1 MDSSREITR
10 KKSLESFVEDTTPG
24 LTNHTRTPVLTQTYP
39 PRILKLIAIC
49 FVLSGATG
57 LIYEV
62 LWARM
67 LGLVF
72 GATTVAISAVLTAFM
87 GGLALG
93 SALAAR
99 FAARIKRPVRAYAL
113 IEIAVG
119 LYTLAVPLLFRG
131 IDQAYVQIWQQ
142 FHSGSYGFAF
152 SRFVLATLVLL
163 IPTALMGAT
172 LPVLVAA
179 LQRSSVNIS
188 GAIARLYTWNL
199 TGAILGVIAAG
210 FFLLPHFG
218 VRATIWI
225 AATVNL
231 AIGLA
236 AFLLDSRS
244 VGIHIDVVEEV
255 HDRTG
260 VIDRPPP
267 QVVLTWFWLFC
278 AFASG
283 FVTITM
289 QVVWSRVL
297 SMIIG
302 SSTYAFSIVLALF
315 LFGLA
320 LGAWLISTNKNAD
333 ARWLRRAVLVIEIL
347 TAFTLF
353 LSLKL
358 TSTTPDFLIG
368 GAFRLG
374 INSWTGLLA
383 LQIAAAALLILVP
396 ATLMGM
402 MLPLVLMRAGGT
414 TQPNEYATNFSQSSA
429 RLVGQSY
436 ALNTIGAI
444 AGSVVTAFVLIPGT
458 STRFAVFCAAAL
470 CLIVAGIAY
479 EPRRATSDRALAR
492 SLSIG
497 VTMALMLAM
506 FAGWPRLNL
515 NALSTGAYDSYVRVL
530 ARSRGTIPEK
540 DQSGGAGNH
549 QLLMYEEGRT
559 ATVSVRRDWGI
570 TSVAINGR
578 TNGSDADDMATQV
591 ILGQLGI
598 LTAPRLNSALLV
610 GFATGVTAGSVLQ
623 SPIQSIDCVEIEPAA
638 VASSRFFEHVNRQPL
653 GDARLHMIID
663 DARTY
668 LRVYPTT
675 YDLII
680 SEPSHPWVPGVANL
694 FTREF
699 FMLGR
704 RRLKDDG
711 VFVQWLQIYQLS
723 TESLRSVLATFQ
735 GTFPYVA
742 VFRVQGAG
750 NGKDLILVGSG
761 APIGLN
767 RMTERMSDA
776 RTKTDLERVGI
787 KSADDVRSW
796 FVCDETRLG
805 PAVAGAII
813 NTDDNMHVET
823 MAPREAFRP
832 TMEENAAWIESL
844 RKELNR

>member
-1 MDSSREITR
+1 
-10 KKSLESFVEDTTPG
+10 
-24 LTNHTRTPVLTQTYP
+24 
-39 PRILKLIAIC
+39 
-49 FVLSGATG
+49 
-57 LIYEV
+57 
-62 LWARM
+62 
-67 LGLVF
+67 
-72 GATTVAISAVLTAFM
+72 
-87 GGLALG
+87 
-93 SALAAR
+93 
-99 FAARIKRPVRAYAL
+99 
-113 IEIAVG
+113 
-119 LYTLAVPLLFRG
+119 
-131 IDQAYVQIWQQ
+131 
-142 FHSGSYGFAF
+142 
-152 SRFVLATLVLL
+152 
-163 IPTALMGAT
+163 MGAT

-199 TGAILGVIAAG
+199 TGAILGVIATG

-236 AFLLDSRS
+236 AFALDSRS
-244 VGIHIDVVEEV
+244 IGIQTERATPNQDSDGEIN
-255 HDRTG
+255 RSL
-260 VIDRPPP
+260 P
-267 QVVLTWFWLFC
+267 QTVLTRFWLFC
-278 AFASG
+278 AFTSG

-320 LGAWLISTNKNAD
+320 LGAWLSSANKNAD
-333 ARWLRRAVLVIEIL
+333 ARSLRRAVFVIEIL

-353 LSLKL
+353 LSLRL
-358 TSTTPDFLIG
+358 TSVTPDFLIG

-383 LQIAAAALLILVP
+383 LQISAAALLILLP

-402 MLPLVLMRAGGT
+402 VLPLVLMRAGGT
-414 TQPNEYATNFSQSSA
+414 QPSESAANFSQSSA

-444 AGSVVTAFVLIPGT
+444 AGSVITAFVLIPGT
-458 STRFAVFCAAAL
+458 NTRFTVFCAAAL

-479 EPRRATSDRALAR
+479 EPRRATSDRAIAR

-497 VTMALMLAM
+497 VATALMLAM

-540 DQSGGAGNH
+540 DQNGGAGNH

-570 TSVAINGR
+570 NSVAINGR
-578 TNGSDADDMATQV
+578 TNASDADDMPTQ
-591 ILGQLGI
+591 IMLGQLGV
-598 LTAPRLNSALLV
+598 LTAPRPGHALIV

-623 SPIQSIDCVEIEPAA
+623 SPIESIDCVEIEPAA
-638 VASSRFFEHVNRQPL
+638 VASSRFFEHVNRRPL
-653 GDARLHMIID
+653 ADARLHMIID

-668 LRVYPTT
+668 LRINPTT
-675 YDLII
+675 FDLII

-699 FMLGR
+699 FSLGR
-704 RRLKDDG
+704 ERLKDDG

-735 GTFPYVA
+735 CAFTYVA

-761 APIGLN
+761 APIDLN
-767 RMTERMSDA
+767 RMTERMNDA

-787 KSADDVRSW
+787 KSADDMRSW

-805 PAVAGAII
+805 PAVAGAVI

-823 MAPREAFRP
+823 IAPREAFRP
-832 TMEENAAWIESL
+832 TMEENAVWVESL
-844 RKELNR
+844 RKN

>member
-1 MDSSREITR
+1 
-10 KKSLESFVEDTTPG
+10 
-24 LTNHTRTPVLTQTYP
+24 
-39 PRILKLIAIC
+39 
-49 FVLSGATG
+49 
-57 LIYEV
+57 
-62 LWARM
+62 
-67 LGLVF
+67 
-72 GATTVAISAVLTAFM
+72 
-87 GGLALG
+87 
-93 SALAAR
+93 
-99 FAARIKRPVRAYAL
+99 
-113 IEIAVG
+113 
-119 LYTLAVPLLFRG
+119 
-131 IDQAYVQIWQQ
+131 
-142 FHSGSYGFAF
+142 
-152 SRFVLATLVLL
+152 
-163 IPTALMGAT
+163 
-172 LPVLVAA
+172 
-179 LQRSSVNIS
+179 
-188 GAIARLYTWNL
+188 
-199 TGAILGVIAAG
+199 
-210 FFLLPHFG
+210 
-218 VRATIWI
+218 
-225 AATVNL
+225 
-231 AIGLA
+231 
-236 AFLLDSRS
+236 
-244 VGIHIDVVEEV
+244 
-255 HDRTG
+255 
-260 VIDRPPP
+260 
-267 QVVLTWFWLFC
+267 
-278 AFASG
+278 
-283 FVTITM
+283 
-289 QVVWSRVL
+289 
-297 SMIIG
+297 
-302 SSTYAFSIVLALF
+302 
-315 LFGLA
+315 
-320 LGAWLISTNKNAD
+320 
-333 ARWLRRAVLVIEIL
+333 
-347 TAFTLF
+347 
-353 LSLKL
+353 
-358 TSTTPDFLIG
+358 
-368 GAFRLG
+368 
-374 INSWTGLLA
+374 
-383 LQIAAAALLILVP
+383 
-396 ATLMGM
+396 
-402 MLPLVLMRAGGT
+402 MRAGG

-540 DQSGGAGNH
+540 EENGGAGNH

-578 TNGSDADDMATQV
+578 TNASDADDMPTQ
-591 ILGQLGI
+591 IMLGQLGV
-598 LTAPRLNSALLV
+598 LTAPRHGRALIV

-623 SPIQSIDCVEIEPAA
+623 SPIESIDCVEIEPAA

-668 LRVYPTT
+668 LRVNPTT

-704 RRLKDDG
+704 ERLKDDG

-805 PAVAGAII
+805 PAVAGAVI

-832 TMEENAAWIESL
+832 TMEENAAWVESL
-844 RKELNR
+844 RKEFNR